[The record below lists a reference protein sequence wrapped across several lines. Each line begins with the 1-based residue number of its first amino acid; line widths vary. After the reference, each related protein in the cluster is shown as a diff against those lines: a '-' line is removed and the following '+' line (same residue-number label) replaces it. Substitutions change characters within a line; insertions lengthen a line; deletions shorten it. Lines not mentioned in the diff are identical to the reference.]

1 MSVLHCACVQQQCQI
16 NASLWWTRWFQ
27 GFVPSK
33 RVCGRTY
40 IEQKSNTHEGR
51 GNQMCYLI
59 LTQSV
64 IAFTVALRLIS
75 VTAHRLLLLTC
86 EFDQLPHLSVS
97 ADRIWPRVLS
107 IKGVKCSW
115 SLAQQ
120 SSNWRFLT
128 TIFVMRTLS
137 KSLRLALIR
146 LPDVNFSENVTL
158 RIYGGSIQPHS
169 RPQPPFLLVTLSA
182 KRRDRGNYNYWMSVN
197 HRHAVTMRNFCS
209 HICPWS

>member
-1 MSVLHCACVQQQCQI
+1 MHNNKNL
-16 NASLWWTRWFQ
+16 NL
-27 GFVPSK
+27 K
-33 RVCGRTY
+33 
-40 IEQKSNTHEGR
+40 NL
-51 GNQMCYLI
+51 N

-115 SLAQQ
+115 SLVQQ
-120 SSNWRFLT
+120 SPNWRFLT
-128 TIFVMRTLS
+128 TIFVTRTLS